1 MLYFLLTNIKPIT
14 PPSGEGF
21 LNGNIL
27 ESIVSFF
34 DFIFT
39 FIGNVV
45 TAMTN
50 FYDTLVEVNTYVID
64 LGNSAQSGIT
74 NGIPVLE
81 TVGLYR
87 YLMGD
92 PVFYMTYIL
101 VVTGCLFTIY
111 KLVLLFIKT
120 FKEMRNSITGNGKTS
135 VGLVGLLSK
144 IFK

>member
-1 MLYFLLTNIKPIT
+1 MLYFLLTNIKAIT

-27 ESIVSFF
+27 ESIASFF
-34 DFIFT
+34 EFIFT

-50 FYDTLVEVNTYVID
+50 FYDTLVEINTYVID

-74 NGIPVLE
+74 SGMPVLE

-111 KLVLLFIKT
+111 KLVHIQYTFILF
-120 FKEMRNSITGNGKTS
+120 
-135 VGLVGLLSK
+135 
-144 IFK
+144 

>member
-1 MLYFLLTNIKPIT
+1 MLYFLLTNIKAIT

-27 ESIVSFF
+27 ESIASFF
-34 DFIFT
+34 EFIFT

-50 FYDTLVEVNTYVID
+50 FYDTLVEINTYVID

-74 NGIPVLE
+74 GGMPILE

-111 KLVLLFIKT
+111 KLVMLFIKA
-120 FKEMRNSITGNGKTS
+120 FKEMRDSITGSGKTS
-135 VGLVGLLSK
+135 TGLLGFISQ

>member
-1 MLYFLLTNIKPIT
+1 MFYFLLTKVESLNPPTIDGFFNGSVLSGIT
-14 PPSGEGF
+14 
-21 LNGNIL
+21 
-27 ESIVSFF
+27 SFF

-39 FIGNVV
+39 FIGNIVS
-45 TAMTN
+45 AMRN
-50 FYDTLVEVNTYVID
+50 FYSTLVEINAYVID

-74 NGIPVLE
+74 NGLPVLE

-92 PVFYMTYIL
+92 AVFYMTYIL

-120 FKEMRNSITGNGKTS
+120 FKEMNSTITGNGKTS
-135 VGLVGLLSK
+135 AGLLSHISK

>member
-1 MLYFLLTNIKPIT
+1 MLYFLLTNIKAIT

-27 ESIVSFF
+27 ESIASFF
-34 DFIFT
+34 EFIFT

-50 FYDTLVEVNTYVID
+50 FYDTLVEINTYVID

-74 NGIPVLE
+74 NGMPVLE

>member
-1 MLYFLLTNIKPIT
+1 MLYFLLTNINPIT

-39 FIGNVV
+39 FMGNVV

-120 FKEMRNSITGNGKTS
+120 FKEMRNSITGTGKTS
-135 VGLVGLLSK
+135 KGLLSFVSK
-144 IFK
+144 LFG

>member
-1 MLYFLLTNIKPIT
+1 MLYFLLTNIKAIT

-21 LNGNIL
+21 FNGNIL
-27 ESIVSFF
+27 ESIASFF
-34 DFIFT
+34 EFIFT

-50 FYDTLVEVNTYVID
+50 FYDTLVEINTYVID

-74 NGIPVLE
+74 SGMPVLE

-92 PVFYMTYIL
+92 PVFYMTYVL